1 MKKYYL
7 FLIIIVLLSC
17 CDKKKY
23 YNIPQEDYFAFK
35 LGDTLFYKS
44 NVNKTDTLYI
54 SYLSSEYYESDKI
67 SYFQYLS
74 IGVNGVGKLYSINNG
89 YLIGLGSFQ
98 INWLKIWLHIYSDSI
113 QPIDYNLNN
122 LTVQR
127 VYVVNNIDQT
137 ENPDITAIYFCMKYG
152 VIRYDKK
159 DGEYYEL
166 VMK

>member
-23 YNIPQEDYFAFK
+23 YNISQEDYFAFK

-44 NVNKTDTLYI
+44 NTNKTDTLYI
-54 SYLSSEYYESDKI
+54 SYFSSDYYEIDKI
-67 SYFQYLS
+67 SYYQYLS
-74 IGVNGVGKLYSINNG
+74 IGISGVGKLYSINNG

-98 INWLKIWLHIYSDSI
+98 INWFKIYVDCYSDTMNAIS
-113 QPIDYNLNN
+113 YNLGSHSI
-122 LTVQR
+122 QR
-127 VYVVNNIDQT
+127 VYVVNNINQT
-137 ENPDITAIYFCMKYG
+137 ANPDITAMYLSMNYG